1 MSKGRQAG
9 LYNNPS
15 ADGQGLVAPSGDGRN
30 QENFI
35 ALAERITRASEE
47 PDVLVVHVDVDEA
60 LRRPVGVRERLL
72 DSRELV
78 LQRFEKLFQVLGAD
92 LGCIRSARESPQRR
106 RDSDFHDGDKT
117 SQTSNFAATA

>member
-1 MSKGRQAG
+1 MSKGRQG
-9 LYNNPS
+9 RLYNNPS
-15 ADGQGLVAPSGDGRN
+15 VDGQGHVAPSGDGGD
-30 QENFI
+30 QEDFI

-47 PDVLVVHVDVDEA
+47 PNVLIVHVDVDEA

-92 LGCIRSARESPQRR
+92 FGCIRSAGKSPQRR

-117 SQTSNFAATA
+117 SRTRMFRL